1 MGLGDFLDPAGLFTG
16 GLSGERA
23 ADAAAEGADIT
34 NAELMRQF
42 ELSQQNLQPSLGAAQ
57 RTLPGLESQLSAG
70 GFTDNIGQLRPELDQ
85 FLMPTMNARA
95 NVGSQQLQSA
105 GIMPTS
111 GVREELTRIDPS
123 QMADLLLGAE
133 SDLFGNRLALSG
145 LGEGAGTTLS
155 QLGQRT
161 GAGIAESNIQSQLA
175 GQNAKAQGTSNAI
188 GLIGLAG
195 SLFSDERLKDNIEQ
209 IGTFKGLRIIRW
221 DWKAFV
227 PESWKGVNIGFSAQ
241 DILDRYPQFVQNS
254 RGFLAIDR
262 DGLINHLEAI

>member
-1 MGLGDFLDPAGLFTG
+1 MGLGDFLDPAGLFSG

-23 ADAAAEGADIT
+23 ADAASEAADIT

-42 ELSQQNLQPSLGAAQ
+42 ELSQENLQPSLQAAQ

-70 GFTDNIGQLRPELDQ
+70 GFTDNVGALQPELMQ
-85 FLMPTMNARA
+85 FLQPTMNTRA
-95 NVGSQQLQSA
+95 NVGAEQLQSA

-111 GVREELTRIDPS
+111 GMREELSRIDPA

-155 QLGQRT
+155 ELGNRT
-161 GAGIAESNIQSQLA
+161 GAGIAQSNIQSQLA
-175 GQNAKAQGTSNAI
+175 GQDARAQGQSNAM
-188 GLIGLAG
+188 GLIGLAA
-195 SLFSDERLKDNIEQ
+195 SFFSDERLKDNVKQ
-209 IGTFKGLRIIRW
+209 IGTFKGMRIIRW
-221 DWKAFV
+221 DWKDFV

-241 DILDRYPQFVQNS
+241 DILESYPQFVHNS